1 VDKAQRRLQR
11 PAVAAGRLTVQLASL
26 SLSAEPFFGEPAA
39 APRRRSRSV
48 ALSDAPCVFCGVRS
62 GKWQATCCPDDN
74 PPAVSPACPLC
85 ALARRLDRPR
95 IDAEA
100 VLIWLPQMSQQAVNT
115 IMREI
120 HTQLRALGEML
131 GDDDV
136 LRLRTP
142 GRHALCSAR
151 AELTARAAG
160 AASRLGTD
168 APSELGSALCRLSPS
183 VYARRSALLG
193 GLRVLPRGRLFEAD
207 RDVYPEIVDTWIEL
221 AKAAPVQHRPQA

>member
-1 VDKAQRRLQR
+1 
-11 PAVAAGRLTVQLASL
+11 
-26 SLSAEPFFGEPAA
+26 
-39 APRRRSRSV
+39 
-48 ALSDAPCVFCGVRS
+48 
-62 GKWQATCCPDDN
+62 
-74 PPAVSPACPLC
+74 
-85 ALARRLDRPR
+85 
-95 IDAEA
+95 
-100 VLIWLPQMSQQAVNT
+100 
-115 IMREI
+115 MREI